1 MALQLSITLPNGV
14 TGDYLR
20 IVNVEWNRPAS
31 IAVWRIALYLSEA
44 QANAAPKYP
53 LAVVAQVR
61 VDGAKF
67 EQYLSNEAI
76 AAAGHNIIAQLYA
89 VTKAEPGAV
98 TIIAPVA
105 PFDLSTADDV

>member
-1 MALQLSITLPNGV
+1 MALGISITLPNGV
-14 TGDYLR
+14 TGNYLR
-20 IVNVEWNRPAS
+20 VVSVEWNRPAS
-31 IAVWRIALYLSEA
+31 VAVWNLALYLSEA

-53 LAVVAQVR
+53 LALVAQVR

-98 TIIAPVA
+98 TIIGPVA
-105 PFDLSTADDV
+105 PFDLSEAADV